1 MIRFVICVDVEA
13 EDVDEAYAMLY
24 DAMKAVD
31 RKGVEWESTDE
42 VYGSNGEAI
51 PEERIVE
58 ARMKKIQQIRHIP

>member
-31 RKGVEWESTDE
+31 RSGVEWESTDE

-51 PEERIVE
+51 PEDRVAA
-58 ARMKKIQQIRHIP
+58 ARAKKVLKA